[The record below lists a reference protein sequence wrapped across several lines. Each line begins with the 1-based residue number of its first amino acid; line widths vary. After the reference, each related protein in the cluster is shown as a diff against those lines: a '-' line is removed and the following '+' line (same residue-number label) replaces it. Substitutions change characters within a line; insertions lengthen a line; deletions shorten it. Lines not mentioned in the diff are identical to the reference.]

1 MRFLRRGKVKEVY
14 EVSDRELEFHFTD
27 SISVFDKVVPS
38 LVPHKGETLC
48 RTSAHWFRM
57 LERMGVKT
65 HFLTTVGGSRMR
77 VQRVDVIHDTKKI
90 DRATRNYL
98 IPLEVIARHYV
109 AGSLHDRLQKGTLAP
124 EALGFPAGKV
134 PAYGAALP
142 RRFVEVTTKLEKV
155 DRLLELEEALR
166 ISGLSKADYEDLKEV
181 TLRIDE
187 QLGTESRQR
196 GLIHVD
202 GKKEFAF
209 DSERELMVID
219 NFGTADEDRFWDL
232 KEYEAGRCVEVSK
245 ESVRQY
251 YREIG
256 YHGRLLEARAKGLP
270 EPDIPA
276 LPEDVLQRVSD
287 LYIDLFQ
294 RLTGEAFRVRR

>member
-1 MRFLRRGKVKEVY
+1 MRLLARGKVKEVY

-27 SISVFDKVVPS
+27 AISVFDKVIPS
-38 LVPHKGETLC
+38 QVPHKGETLC
-48 RTSAHWFRM
+48 RTSAHWFRL
-57 LERMGVKT
+57 LERLGVKT

-77 VQRVDVIHDTKKI
+77 VQRVEVIRDSKKI
-90 DRATRNYL
+90 DRTTKNYL

-109 AGSLHDRLQKGTLAP
+109 AGSLHDRLKGGTLAP
-124 EALGFPAGKV
+124 EALGLPAGRV
-134 PAYGAALP
+134 PEYGTPLP
-142 RRFVEVTTKLEKV
+142 QPFFEVTTKLEKV

-187 QLGTESRQR
+187 HLGADVRQR
-196 GLIHVD
+196 GLLHVD

-209 DSERELMVID
+209 DAERELIVID
-219 NFGTADEDRFWDL
+219 TFGTADEDRFWDL
-232 KEYEAGRCVEVSK
+232 KEYEAGNCVELSK
-245 ESVRQY
+245 EHVRQY
-251 YREIG
+251 YRETG
-256 YHGRLLEARAKGLP
+256 YHGRLMEARAKGLA

-276 LPEDVLQRVSD
+276 LPADVLQRVSD

-294 RLTGEAFRVRR
+294 RLTGEAFRARR